1 MLRSAQIAGALQ
13 GMLEMTITYANE
25 RIQFGKAIG
34 SFQAIQHQIAVLSEH
49 TAASVMGAE
58 AAFAESAETL
68 GRLPVTAA
76 KVCASEAAGIG
87 ASVAHGC
94 TVPLALPTNTRCTG
108 HAPAMELAQRVRN
121 PYLLVGRTWPGP
133 VPGRRGGL
141 WASLVAGQL
150 ETPAGAR
157 A

>member
-94 TVPLALPTNTRCTG
+94 TVPLDLPTNTRCT
-108 HAPAMELAQRVRN
+108 
-121 PYLLVGRTWPGP
+121 
-133 VPGRRGGL
+133 
-141 WASLVAGQL
+141 WARAGYG
-150 ETPAGAR
+150 AGAASSEPLPTGR
-157 A
+157 ANLAGPCARAARRPLGKPRRRPA